1 MDFLDIARTRQA
13 CRSYDGT
20 RKVEQEKIDAIVEA
34 ARLAPSA
41 CNSQPYIITV
51 CTGEKKKLVA
61 ETTRKVGM
69 NGFTKDA
76 PVILVVSEKPEK
88 KGVLGTI
95 VPIDSYIAVD
105 IGIVA
110 AYLTAEATTQ
120 GLGSCIIGWF
130 DDETVRSVCGVE
142 GRTRLVIALGY
153 AKEGD
158 PLRPKIRKDIS
169 KLVNEVE

>member
-13 CRSYDGT
+13 CRSYDPT
-20 RKVEQEKIDAIVEA
+20 REVEQEKIDAIIEA

-51 CTGEKKKLVA
+51 CTGEKKELVA

-76 PVILVVSEKPEK
+76 PVIIVVSEKPEK

-95 VPIDSYIAVD
+95 VPIDSYISVD

-158 PLRPKIRKDIS
+158 PLRPKVRKTRAELI
-169 KLVNEVE
+169 NE

>member
-1 MDFLDIARTRQA
+1 MDFLDIAGARQA
-13 CRSYDGT
+13 CRSYDGS
-20 RKVEQEKIDAIVEA
+20 REVEQEKIDAIIEA

-41 CNSQPYIITV
+41 CNSQPYILTV
-51 CTGEKKKLVA
+51 CTGEKKELVA
-61 ETTRKVGM
+61 KSTRKVGM

-76 PVILVVSEKPEK
+76 PVIIVVSEKPER

-95 VPIDSYIAVD
+95 VPIDSYISVD

-110 AYLTAEATTQ
+110 AYITAEATTQ

-130 DDETVRSVCGVE
+130 DDETVRSACGVE
-142 GRTRLVIALGY
+142 GRTRLVITLGY

-169 KLVNEVE
+169 ELVNEVE